1 VANPFGANEVIGT
14 RFWAPLRPRLLC
26 AALAAIVVFILAPA
40 TWQTNSRLLVAWD
53 VGVVVYL
60 ALAWIMAA
68 RSSPSDM
75 RERAALEDE
84 KAVVVLVLT
93 LVASVASLGAIAVE
107 LLGVHADPAQQQV
120 FGLSV
125 VAATILCSWF
135 FVHTIYAIHYAHE
148 YYADEGRR
156 RGLQF
161 PDEDKPDYWDFLYF
175 SFTMGAAAQTS
186 DVIIVSKRMRRL
198 ALAHTILAFLF
209 NTTILAL
216 AVNVGAGLL

>member
-1 VANPFGANEVIGT
+1 
-14 RFWAPLRPRLLC
+14 LRPRLLC
-26 AALAAIVVFILAPA
+26 AALAAIVVFMLAPD